1 MSMHYEKPTIVDLG
15 SIAQHTFVTGG
26 TPQKD
31 STLCTK
37 DNHGDE
43 SCPTP

>member
-1 MSMHYEKPTIVDLG
+1 MSMQYEKPTIVDLG

-31 STLCTK
+31 SRVCTK